1 MDDLIT
7 RLFGM
12 AIGAALVFWYLSVR
26 KSSSKVS
33 FYYFVLAIVCIFL
46 GLTSGVG
53 IVIIV
58 YTAFACLFVLTSVVH
73 LMAKDDEKSEKD
85 VLDWTT
91 SLLVLMWVTGVLT
104 LGMDYASTK
113 KAFDPLIIGMVG
125 AFLANVFR
133 PRGEGSAA

>member
-1 MDDLIT
+1 MLNVGTTWVLKINT
-7 RLFGM
+7 KNPKLEVRS
-12 AIGAALVFWYLSVR
+12 IG
-26 KSSSKVS
+26 SKVS
-33 FYYFVLAIVCIFL
+33 FYYFVLAILCIFL
-46 GLTSGVG
+46 GITSGVE

-58 YTAFACLFVLTSVVH
+58 YTAFACLFILTSVVH
-73 LMAKDDEKSEKD
+73 LMARNHERSEKD

-133 PRGEGSAA
+133 PRDKGSAA

>member
-1 MDDLIT
+1 MDELFG

-26 KSSSKVS
+26 KSPSKVS
-33 FYYFVLAIVCIFL
+33 FYYFVLAILCIFL
-46 GLTSGVG
+46 GITSGVEIA
-53 IVIIV
+53 IVV

-73 LMAKDDEKSEKD
+73 LIVTDDEKSEKD
-85 VLDWTT
+85 VSDWTT
-91 SLLVLMWVTGVLT
+91 SMLVLMWVTGVLT

-125 AFLANVFR
+125 AFLTNIFR